1 MFSVIP
7 GFRLSLGITLTY
19 LGLIVLLPIAALIL
33 QAADVGL
40 VRYWAIITS
49 RARWP
54 PSRSPSAPPLPPPPS
69 TPLRADAGLGSGA
82 L

>member
-19 LGLIVLLPIAALIL
+19 LGFIVLLPIAALLL
-33 QAADVGL
+33 QASDVGL

-49 RARWP
+49 PRTLA
-54 PSRSPSAPPLPPPPS
+54 SRS
-69 TPLRADAGLGSGA
+69 R
-82 L
+82 